1 MTGSSRMSS
10 GPLTQSV
17 ISEEDIVEL
26 TQSGFYKTPR
36 IVKGLD
42 FLPFARDVLDCGNE
56 LYVKFRI
63 NHDADRIL
71 SFTRV
76 YDLGFD
82 NSVLFEIKNPPR
94 NRILIENIEDFEF
107 IQYRP
112 QTDWVAIN
120 MGNTKRLGVNEFNE
134 FRISETFRHLH
145 PVIFLRAGYFWHV
158 MGMEPTDAEM
168 DGEKV
173 WYLYLKRQD
182 RDFMIRVDF
191 TSDQK
196 FIFNPLSDSWSLDN
210 PTVEITDIEEIKK
223 ALKSEDVSEAIVSGV
238 PMRLVRVQEIAKG
251 VLFFVFLDTSEAR
264 RYYYARRTT
273 KLRIVT
279 NSENGNKEY
288 LLDHVKAMYID

>member
-1 MTGSSRMSS
+1 M
-10 GPLTQSV
+10 
-17 ISEEDIVEL
+17 EL
-26 TQSGFYKTPR
+26 TDNGFYKTPR
-36 IVKGLD
+36 IIKGLD
-42 FLPFARDVLDCGNE
+42 FLPFARDVLDCGNA
-56 LYVKFRI
+56 LYVKFRV

-76 YDLGFD
+76 YDLGFAS
-82 NSVLFEIKNPPR
+82 SVLFEIQSKR
-94 NRILIENIEDFEF
+94 HDRILIENIEDFEF

-120 MGNTKRLGVNEFNE
+120 MGNTKRLGVSEFNE
-134 FRISETFRHLH
+134 FRISETFRRLH

-210 PTVEITDIEEIKK
+210 PTQEITDLEQIKK
-223 ALKSEDVSEAIVSGV
+223 ALKSDEVSEVIVSGV
-238 PMRLVRVQEIAKG
+238 PMRLIRVQEIAKG

-273 KLRIVT
+273 KLRIV
-279 NSENGNKEY
+279 ENAESGRKEY
-288 LLDHVKAMYID
+288 LLDHIKAMHID

>member
-1 MTGSSRMSS
+1 M
-10 GPLTQSV
+10 
-17 ISEEDIVEL
+17 EL
-26 TQSGFYKTPR
+26 TDNGFYKTPR
-36 IVKGLD
+36 IIKGLD
-42 FLPFARDVLDCGNE
+42 FLPFARDVLDCGNA
-56 LYVKFRI
+56 LYVKFRT

-76 YDLGFD
+76 YDLGF
-82 NSVLFEIKNPPR
+82 NSSVLFDIKNPIR

-112 QTDWVAIN
+112 QTDWVAVN
-120 MGNTKRLGVNEFNE
+120 MVNTKRLGVNDFNE

-158 MGMEPTDAEM
+158 MGMEPTDAEAN
-168 DGEKV
+168 GNKV

-196 FIFNPLSDSWSLDN
+196 FIFNPLSDSWSLDD
-210 PTVEITDIEEIKK
+210 PTQEITDLEGIKK
-223 ALKSEDVSEAIVSGV
+223 ALKSDEVSEVIVSGV
-238 PMRLVRVQEIAKG
+238 PMRLIRVQEIAKG
-251 VLFFVFLDTSEAR
+251 VLFFVFQDEEKNK
-264 RYYYARRTT
+264 RYYYNRPAI

-279 NSENGNKEY
+279 DSETGEQKY
-288 LLDHVKAMYID
+288 LLDHIKAMHID